1 MEALSSHAKY
11 MQLLLLSI
19 FTGNLLYVDKHKN
32 ERKIICF
39 FPVKT

>member
-19 FTGNLLYVDKHKN
+19 FTGNWLYVDEHKKWEEN
-32 ERKIICF
+32 NLVFSC
-39 FPVKT
+39 